1 MVTRTALY
9 AVLASAAVAAD
20 HSSQSAAR
28 QHTHARKR
36 RRQPE
41 NQRTLFENVAESTA
55 EEEQKFASEVV
66 AAHIEEQI
74 EAENH
79 EDKKHKKVATH
90 LPKPF
95 HCFRTVAG
103 TFDAMHKIV
112 AAYPHLARIADIGN
126 SYRGFDNKVL
136 VLTSSGPNNNTD
148 GEIEKG
154 KMFITWGLHAREL
167 APPELGIRWAE
178 HLVDSYDTD
187 ADVGQI
193 LDYNEIHLLLVANPD
208 GRQIVERD
216 PSLGKEKGWR
226 KNTHDYSPFGGDE
239 SACPAEATY
248 DYGRER
254 ITNGDNETTF
264 VYGVDLN
271 RNFPFMWGLSGGS
284 DNPCDDNYQGPS
296 PYVPEPETSAIM
308 EYAKHLFPP
317 DQRREV
323 SDSNA
328 TFEPYDE
335 DVTSGIYL
343 DIHASG
349 KICGMPWF
357 FNNITAPN
365 LWELMALDHKLC
377 SYNGHR
383 PLVSGYTYWYDA
395 AGNSIDY
402 MYANFG
408 AASFTFEVG
417 HEQAEDC
424 AYFTKQV
431 LPYNFHALLYAA
443 KVARAPYKIPQGPDI
458 LRLALFQPVEGSPI
472 SVKVEASDE
481 HRTLIKDKRGKAREG
496 YPTIPSGQQSL
507 SAIRVFLDHH
517 PYNTSSGEEV
527 PFLEEKPSLDS
538 IDARVSIPIDLDM
551 SELSIGRHRIC
562 VQAIDT
568 EGYEGAVSCVY
579 FSISSN
585 GELTKQCIDTEEF
598 FSLLNDEGNWNDR
611 SKTCSDA
618 AGDASMCDKIA
629 KYRGTTLVADICQLQ
644 CDPSCHK

>member
-1 MVTRTALY
+1 
-9 AVLASAAVAAD
+9 
-20 HSSQSAAR
+20 
-28 QHTHARKR
+28 
-36 RRQPE
+36 
-41 NQRTLFENVAESTA
+41 
-55 EEEQKFASEVV
+55 
-66 AAHIEEQI
+66 
-74 EAENH
+74 
-79 EDKKHKKVATH
+79 
-90 LPKPF
+90 
-95 HCFRTVAG
+95 
-103 TFDAMHKIV
+103 
-112 AAYPHLARIADIGN
+112 
-126 SYRGFDNKVL
+126 
-136 VLTSSGPNNNTD
+136 
-148 GEIEKG
+148 
-154 KMFITWGLHAREL
+154 
-167 APPELGIRWAE
+167 
-178 HLVDSYDTD
+178 
-187 ADVGQI
+187 
-193 LDYNEIHLLLVANPD
+193 
-208 GRQIVERD
+208 
-216 PSLGKEKGWR
+216 
-226 KNTHDYSPFGGDE
+226 
-239 SACPAEATY
+239 
-248 DYGRER
+248 
-254 ITNGDNETTF
+254 
-264 VYGVDLN
+264 
-271 RNFPFMWGLSGGS
+271 
-284 DNPCDDNYQGPS
+284 
-296 PYVPEPETSAIM
+296 M
-308 EYAKHLFPP
+308 EYAKNLFPP
-317 DQRREV
+317 DQRHDV

-349 KICGMPWF
+349 KIVGMPWF

-458 LRLALFQPVEGSPI
+458 LRLALFQPMEGAPI

-611 SKTCSDA
+611 SKTCSDV